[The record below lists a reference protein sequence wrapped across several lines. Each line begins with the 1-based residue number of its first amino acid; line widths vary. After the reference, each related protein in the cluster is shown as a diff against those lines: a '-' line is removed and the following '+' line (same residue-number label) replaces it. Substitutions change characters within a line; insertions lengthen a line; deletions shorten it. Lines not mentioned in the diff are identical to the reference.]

1 MKTKVREKI
10 LITGASGFFGS
21 HLVKRLK
28 KEGNDI
34 YTDKFDLT
42 NGKKVRKTIAKINPS
57 VVYHMGAIVD
67 LSRNFE
73 TAKKCFDI
81 NIGGTLNLLDALKNI
96 SPCRFIYTSTV
107 EVYGSNPLPYRE
119 DQLPDPPSPYSISK
133 VASESLIKL
142 YAQERGYEYFI
153 FRIGTAYGSQQP
165 SFRLIPHIIIRA
177 LQNKDIELNSG
188 IKKRDYIDID
198 DVILALEMSIDK
210 NVKKTNEI
218 LNLGGGESYML
229 KDLVNIILDI
239 TKSKS
244 KVKYGV
250 FADRSLEAEE
260 WLLDN
265 SKAYKVLGWK
275 PKTSLRNGLGKM
287 ITYYK
292 SHLSDYI

>member
-1 MKTKVREKI
+1 MKIKAKEKI

-28 KEGNDI
+28 KEGNEI

-42 NGKKVRKTIAKINPS
+42 DEKKVRKTIEKINPS
-57 VVYHMGAIVD
+57 VIYHMGAIVD

-73 TAKKCFDI
+73 TAKKCLDI
-81 NIGGTLNLLDALKNI
+81 NVGGTLNLLDALKDM
-96 SPCRFIYTSTV
+96 SPRRFIYTSTV

-133 VASESLIKL
+133 VASENLIKL
-142 YAQERGYEYFI
+142 YAQEIGYEYFI

-177 LQNKDIELNSG
+177 LQDKDIELNSG
-188 IKKRDYIDID
+188 IKKRDYINIG

-244 KVKYGV
+244 KVKYGA

-265 SKAYKVLGWK
+265 SKTYKVLGWK
-275 PKTSLRNGLGKM
+275 PKTSLRNGLEKM
-287 ITYYK
+287 IVYYK